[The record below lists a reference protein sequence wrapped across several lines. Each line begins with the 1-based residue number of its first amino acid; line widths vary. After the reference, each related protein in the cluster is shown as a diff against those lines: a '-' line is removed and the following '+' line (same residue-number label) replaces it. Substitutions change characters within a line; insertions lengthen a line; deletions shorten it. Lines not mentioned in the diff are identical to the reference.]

1 MNLEDYLAERRAR
14 IEAALERALAPRE
27 GTPARLHEAMR
38 YAVFSGGK
46 RIRPILALAA
56 CEAAPATATRAL
68 PFGCAVEMVHAYSL
82 VHDDLPAMD
91 DDELRRGRPTLHVVY
106 GEALAI
112 LTGDALLTEAFRV
125 AVEGAREVGVDA
137 GRALGFVAAL
147 ATAAGQAGMVGGQV
161 ADLEAEGSAA
171 DRHLVESIH
180 RRKTAAL
187 IAAAVEAGA
196 LAGEATG
203 ERRSALLE
211 YGQALGLAFQV
222 ADDILDATAP
232 TAVTG
237 KRVGGDA
244 AHGKAT
250 YPAVLGLEGARA
262 VARDLRARCGAAAA
276 ALGAAGEPLGAIAD
290 FVVARACE
298 PR

>member
-1 MNLEDYLAERRAR
+1 MNLETYLAERRALV
-14 IEAALERALAPRE
+14 EAALERALAPRE

-38 YAVFSGGK
+38 YSVFSGGK

-56 CEAAPATATRAL
+56 CEAALAAPTRAL

-91 DDELRRGRPTLHVVY
+91 DDQLRRGRPTVHVVY

-112 LTGDALLTEAFRV
+112 LAGDALLTEAFRV
-125 AVEGAREVGVDA
+125 AAAGAPEA
-137 GRALGFVAAL
+137 GIDPAGTVALIAAL
-147 ATAAGQAGMVGGQV
+147 ASAAGRAGMVGGQV

-171 DRHLVESIH
+171 DPRLVESIH

-187 IAAAVEAGA
+187 IAVAVEAGA
-196 LAGEATG
+196 IAGAATG
-203 ERRSALLE
+203 ARRAALGE

-244 AHGKAT
+244 ARGKAT
-250 YPAVLGLEGARA
+250 YPAALGLDGARRA
-262 VARDLRARCGAAAA
+262 ARELLARCHAATAD
-276 ALGAAGEPLGAIAD
+276 LGAEAEPLRAIAD
-290 FVVARACE
+290 FVVARAC
-298 PR
+298 